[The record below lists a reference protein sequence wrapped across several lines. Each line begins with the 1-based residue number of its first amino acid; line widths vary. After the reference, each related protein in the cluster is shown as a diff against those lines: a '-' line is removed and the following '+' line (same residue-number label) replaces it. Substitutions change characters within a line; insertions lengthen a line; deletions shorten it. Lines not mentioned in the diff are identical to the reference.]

1 MNNSSLKMKKKMKKM
16 KKKGVRREYTG
27 TRRAKWEVTEKEKL
41 KDRNF
46 I

>member
-1 MNNSSLKMKKKMKKM
+1 MNNSSLKKKNKKKMKKN
-16 KKKGVRREYTG
+16 KGVRREYTG
-27 TRRAKWEVTEKEKL
+27 TRRAKWEAKEKIKL

>member
-1 MNNSSLKMKKKMKKM
+1 MNNSSLKKKKMKKM
-16 KKKGVRREYTG
+16 KNKGVRREYTG
-27 TRRAKWEVTEKEKL
+27 TRRAKWEAKEKIKL

>member
-1 MNNSSLKMKKKMKKM
+1 MNNSSLKKKKKNKM
-16 KKKGVRREYTG
+16 KNKGVRREYTG
-27 TRRAKWEVTEKEKL
+27 TRRAKWEAKEKIKL